1 MSYNI
6 YRTNG
11 NLLTTIPD
19 GVANTTST
27 PLTLPGRSYP
37 GYGLVVDTNFVHQ
50 LENFANITPPA
61 NPIQGQLWYN
71 TNNNTLYI
79 CPQDGITASN
89 QWFPLLNEDANG
101 NISVANINVTNNA
114 VISGNLSVANV
125 VTANYI
131 VGNGNGI
138 ANITG
143 ANVTGQVPN
152 ALVSGTVYTGAQ
164 PNITS
169 VGTLSNLAV
178 TGNTTTGNVT
188 MSSGGN
194 VTGANVISANY
205 FSGDGSNLTNIA
217 GNAVTGTVA
226 NALYATAAGS
236 IGGTV
241 PGSNVIG
248 PVANATYADLSNIAY
263 FAGNVTASNQPN
275 ITSVGV
281 LTSLRVSGISNLSAV
296 GNVQITG
303 GSPGQVL
310 QTDGNGNLSWYSINS
325 AGLVNGT
332 SNGGIPVT
340 NGNINFSVGGSANIL
355 VVTSTG
361 VNVSGTLNATGN
373 ANVGNIGAGNATITN
388 ALTAASAGIA
398 SNVTAGNVYA
408 NSGTVGASLL
418 TGTLT
423 TAAQPNITSVGTLS
437 SLAVSGTTTSG
448 LNGTTG
454 YTGLFPGDTSH
465 TGYLSFYFAN
475 GTRDGYI
482 GYGTS
487 SALNLWT
494 DGSTALQ
501 FGTNNNSRMIVDPN
515 GNIGIGNSSPTSKL
529 SVNGNGYFGSD
540 LSVIGSVYASNPNP
554 GGQFNANYG
563 STNFMLRNDGNSGYI
578 LKNGTASSGYDSA
591 RPFSVNLS
599 TNVVSMDFPARGGAG
614 TQFGGTVY
622 LYPPVQSGYTA
633 LINMYGGSS
642 NPNKFLRIDPNGN
655 LQIVNNAYSNVIFNL
670 ADNGDTTLGGNI
682 TANGALELTGSVNA
696 IRMRNGSAGDVT
708 FYDIRD
714 PDLGVY
720 NYTMRM
726 DNGAFA
732 WAFSTTNS
740 PYDYGNVKMSLDLNG
755 NLTAA
760 SFSGDGSRLTG
771 SAPSLSVGYA
781 TTAGSAANATN
792 GVPVGSVF
800 WVAMNSAPTGYLPCD
815 GRALSTTSYAALFA
829 AIGYTHGGGGGTFNL
844 PNLYGTFIRGIDNGR
859 GVDPGRAFG
868 STQTDAFQGHRHSP
882 LSASTFWGD
891 GAGQGRPTGSGG
903 NYTAT
908 TTGNPVTDGTNG
920 TPRTASET
928 RPINVALL
936 PIIKY

>member
-398 SNVTAGNVYA
+398 SNVTAC
-408 NSGTVGASLL
+408 LL
-418 TGTLT
+418 YTSD
-423 TAAQPNITSVGTLS
+423 AA
-437 SLAVSGTTTSG
+437 
-448 LNGTTG
+448 
-454 YTGLFPGDTSH
+454 D
-465 TGYLSFYFAN
+465 
-475 GTRDGYI
+475 
-482 GYGTS
+482 
-487 SALNLWT
+487 
-494 DGSTALQ
+494 
-501 FGTNNNSRMIVDPN
+501 
-515 GNIGIGNSSPTSKL
+515 
-529 SVNGNGYFGSD
+529 
-540 LSVIGSVYASNPNP
+540 
-554 GGQFNANYG
+554 
-563 STNFMLRNDGNSGYI
+563 
-578 LKNGTASSGYDSA
+578 
-591 RPFSVNLS
+591 
-599 TNVVSMDFPARGGAG
+599 
-614 TQFGGTVY
+614 
-622 LYPPVQSGYTA
+622 
-633 LINMYGGSS
+633 
-642 NPNKFLRIDPNGN
+642 
-655 LQIVNNAYSNVIFNL
+655 
-670 ADNGDTTLGGNI
+670 
-682 TANGALELTGSVNA
+682 E
-696 IRMRNGSAGDVT
+696 
-708 FYDIRD
+708 
-714 PDLGVY
+714 
-720 NYTMRM
+720 
-726 DNGAFA
+726 
-732 WAFSTTNS
+732 
-740 PYDYGNVKMSLDLNG
+740 
-755 NLTAA
+755 
-760 SFSGDGSRLTG
+760 
-771 SAPSLSVGYA
+771 
-781 TTAGSAANATN
+781 
-792 GVPVGSVF
+792 
-800 WVAMNSAPTGYLPCD
+800 
-815 GRALSTTSYAALFA
+815 
-829 AIGYTHGGGGGTFNL
+829 
-844 PNLYGTFIRGIDNGR
+844 
-859 GVDPGRAFG
+859 
-868 STQTDAFQGHRHSP
+868 
-882 LSASTFWGD
+882 
-891 GAGQGRPTGSGG
+891 
-903 NYTAT
+903 
-908 TTGNPVTDGTNG
+908 
-920 TPRTASET
+920 
-928 RPINVALL
+928 
-936 PIIKY
+936 